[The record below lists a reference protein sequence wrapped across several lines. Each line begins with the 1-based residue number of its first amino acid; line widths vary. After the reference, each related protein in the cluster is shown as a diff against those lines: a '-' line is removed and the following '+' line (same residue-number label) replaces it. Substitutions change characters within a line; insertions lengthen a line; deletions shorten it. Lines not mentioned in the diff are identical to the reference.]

1 MATTWMAR
9 RLGRQDPS
17 SSRPRPPEVLP
28 PSPTHER
35 VLRVLTM
42 VQRAAEEKA
51 GEIPGG
57 GAMAK
62 LMLGRARGYVLS
74 QGEEDLR
81 RYLQLAGAVAGTV
94 LTGEGFD
101 QLEAAMLN
109 EETGDDGGTDSPE
122 S

>member
-1 MATTWMAR
+1 
-9 RLGRQDPS
+9 
-17 SSRPRPPEVLP
+17 
-28 PSPTHER
+28 

-62 LMLGRARGYVLS
+62 MMLGRARGYVLS
-74 QGEEDLR
+74 QEEGELR

-101 QLEAAMLN
+101 ELEASMVGA
-109 EETGDDGGTDSPE
+109 EELGDHSGTDSPE